1 MGKSSFVEE
10 EIERVIVIDR
20 IEVFWMI
27 LVVVGELCFVCFF
40 WWIEIDFWEVGV
52 GGGWFRVSR
61 VRIV

>member
-10 EIERVIVIDR
+10 EIERAIVIDR